1 MPGSVL
7 ARTLADNRR
16 ALLWWTV
23 GLVGLVG
30 FVVAVYPTVRDRPE
44 LDRLLEDYPEL
55 LKAFLGGGQLDFT
68 SPAGYLSNELFS
80 FMAPLVLLVFA
91 IGRGAAAV
99 AGEEERGTIDLLLA
113 CPLSRSRLVLERA
126 GALAALLLAL
136 GLALWLALVA
146 LAAIVGMEIGATR
159 LGQGVASSLLLALHF
174 GALALL
180 VGAATGRR
188 ALALSLA
195 AGAAV
200 LAYLV
205 NALALLVD
213 FLEPWRRFSPVYHA
227 IGTEPLRVGLGWD
240 HVLVLGGASVAMVAV
255 AALAFERRD
264 VR

>member
-7 ARTLADNRR
+7 ARTLADHRR
-16 ALLWWTV
+16 SLVWWTV
-23 GLVGLVG
+23 GLVGLVA
-30 FVVAVYPTVRDRPE
+30 FVVSVYPTVRDRPE
-44 LDRLLEDYPEL
+44 LDRLLQDYPEL

-91 IGRGAAAV
+91 IGLGASAI

-113 CPLSRSRLVLERA
+113 CPVARWRVVVERA
-126 GALAALLLAL
+126 ASLAALLLAL
-136 GLALWLALVA
+136 GLVLWLSLVA
-146 LAAIVGMEIGATR
+146 LAAIVGMEIGAIR
-159 LGQGVASSLLLALHF
+159 LGQAVTSALLLALHF
-174 GALALL
+174 GAFALL

-188 ALALSLA
+188 GLAVGLA

-213 FLEPWRRFSPVYHA
+213 VLGPWQRFSPFHHA
-227 IGTEPLRVGLGWD
+227 LANEPLRNGLRWD
-240 HVLVLGGASVAMVAV
+240 HVLVLGGASLAMVALAAV
-255 AALAFERRD
+255 AFSRRD